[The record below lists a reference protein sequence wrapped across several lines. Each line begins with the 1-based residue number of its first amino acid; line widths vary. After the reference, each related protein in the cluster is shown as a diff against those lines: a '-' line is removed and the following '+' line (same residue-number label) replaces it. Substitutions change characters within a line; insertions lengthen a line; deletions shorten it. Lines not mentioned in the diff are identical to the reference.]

1 MKTTSSLKITRA
13 FPSETTLHSI
23 QTRLQAREM
32 NVGIFFVNP
41 YMIENGT
48 FLSGIP
54 FDPKVFIGR
63 YDPIFLIFDPLDPRH
78 PRVAPKVFFVHLN
91 LQKSMIH

>member
-63 YDPIFLIFDPLDPRH
+63 YDPILPNF
-78 PRVAPKVFFVHLN
+78 
-91 LQKSMIH
+91 